1 MGTKLKKSDEKT
13 EAQIIKYISKVV
25 SNASKDYFRKKYQ
38 LSKREIQYGRPFDE
52 LKIDQ
57 NNYFK
62 DEFYNKDFS
71 DFKKYE
77 NFEIISD
84 LFDFLTEKEKFIL
97 FSKFFLNKTDTE
109 IANELGITRQGV
121 TNFKIRL
128 YKKAKQILSFK

>member
-25 SNASKDYFRKKYQ
+25 SNASKNYFRKKYQ

-71 DFKKYE
+71 DFNKYE
-77 NFEIISD
+77 NFEIISN

-128 YKKAKQILSFK
+128 YKKAKQILSFE

>member
-1 MGTKLKKSDEKT
+1 VGTKLKKSDEKT

-25 SNASKDYFRKKYQ
+25 SNASKNYFRKKYQ
-38 LSKREIQYGRPFDE
+38 LSKREIQYGRHFDE

-57 NNYFK
+57 NNYIK

-71 DFKKYE
+71 DFNKYE

>member
-71 DFKKYE
+71 DFNKYE

>member
-1 MGTKLKKSDEKT
+1 MKKSDEKT

>member
-25 SNASKDYFRKKYQ
+25 SNASKNYFRKKYQ

-71 DFKKYE
+71 DFNKYE

>member
-1 MGTKLKKSDEKT
+1 MKKSDEKT

-71 DFKKYE
+71 DFNKYE

>member
-1 MGTKLKKSDEKT
+1 MKKSDEKT

-25 SNASKDYFRKKYQ
+25 SNASKNYFRKKYQ

-71 DFKKYE
+71 DFNKYE

>member
-1 MGTKLKKSDEKT
+1 MKKSDEKT

-25 SNASKDYFRKKYQ
+25 SNASKNYFRKKYQ
-38 LSKREIQYGRPFDE
+38 LRKREIQYGRLFDE

-62 DEFYNKDFS
+62 DKFYDKDFS
-71 DFKKYE
+71 DFNKYE
-77 NFEIISD
+77 NFEIISN
-84 LFDFLTEKEKFIL
+84 LCDFLTEKEKLIL
-97 FSKFFLNKTDTE
+97 FSKFFLNKTDSE

-128 YKKAKQILSFK
+128 YKKAKQNLSLMN